1 MLDDNEA
8 KIKEGGGGILAYSI
22 REKGYKD
29 KNQGGGVKSYW
40 YRVLR
45 QKSTCKGE
53 RGDSINDYKDRKSRG
68 VIYEKIEGDNH
79 LFYFLSLSV

>member
-8 KIKEGGGGILAYSI
+8 KIKGGRVYWHIVYEKKGTKTRI
-22 REKGYKD
+22 R
-29 KNQGGGVKSYW
+29 GGGVKSYW

-53 RGDSINDYKDRKSRG
+53 RGDTINGYKDRKSRG
-68 VIYEKIEGDNH
+68 VIYEKNRGG
-79 LFYFLSLSV
+79 